1 MHSKPR
7 RTNLISLARHPAG
20 LGGYDGAMAVD
31 VSGKLLLS
39 IIELGGYPN
48 FTPLY
53 RELGYEVAVET
64 RMRKAISFLKRRT
77 PDVIVAEFNFQSDF
91 RDRTSSLESLLAVV
105 QRMPG
110 IRVIIFYEQEYRPQF
125 EVLRARLPVH
135 HALAFPVDEAAVR
148 ACLLGTNNGN

>member
-1 MHSKPR
+1 M
-7 RTNLISLARHPAG
+7 
-20 LGGYDGAMAVD
+20 D
-31 VSGKLLLS
+31 VKAPDKLLLS

-53 RELGYEVAVET
+53 RALGYDVAIET
-64 RMRKAISFLKRRT
+64 RMRKAISFLRRRT

-110 IRVIIFYEQEYRPQF
+110 VRVIVFYEREYLPQF
-125 EVLRARLPVH
+125 EKLRARLPVH
-135 HALAFPVDEAAVR
+135 AALAFPVDEEAMR
-148 ACLLGTNNGN
+148 ACLLGVDNGN